1 MEIFSAEIKFLESGH
16 AIDWKSTLDRP
27 VLGVKQSIS
36 KIKKGFEIKNDK
48 SGWHCRRKLFGR
60 KTEWSNADKR
70 SVASVLGDLIL
81 QKPKKIW
88 PF

>member
-1 MEIFSAEIKFLESGH
+1 MEIYSAEIKFLERGH

-48 SGWHCRRKLFGR
+48 KICRPRVGHDTEREGGAGSLNLFTS
-60 KTEWSNADKR
+60 K
-70 SVASVLGDLIL
+70 
-81 QKPKKIW
+81 
-88 PF
+88 